1 MGNLVV
7 GDLAYAHPGGELLF
21 SEVSFRVA
29 RGRHAALV
37 GVNGIGKSTLLT
49 ILAGEREPI
58 VGTVSRGGRV
68 AYMPQDAGSDIGTV
82 RDLLLTAA
90 PSQLRTAG
98 QRLAAAERAAASG
111 DAAGGVLIGEAIG
124 DWSEL
129 GGYELEG
136 RWDAASRRVG
146 LGGLTEVGDRPV
158 LSLSGGERKR
168 LMLAALFDGDA
179 EILLLDEPD
188 NFLDIPAKR
197 ELGNTIRRTR
207 KTVLIVSH
215 DRELLSGASDMV
227 ITLEGD
233 GAWVHGESYATY
245 KQARDHRQELLG
257 DRLERW
263 RHEERRL
270 FRLMKTFKERARYYD
285 GWGKR
290 ADAAETRWRRFVD
303 AGPPPPPVATRP
315 IRPRLRGGDSARR
328 VIALRETSIEGL
340 IEPFSEEIYFGE
352 RVGLI
357 GPNGAGKTS
366 LMRLLAGED
375 EDPTGTV
382 VLGNR
387 VSAGLFTQL
396 NMHADFGGAAV
407 LDVVQTRVGGLERAM
422 SALARYELQGTVR
435 QSCATLSGGQRARLE
450 ILCLELDGHNLLL
463 LDEPTDNLD
472 LDSCEAL
479 EHALEGFEGTV
490 VAASH
495 DRAFLRTLDRFL
507 LFRADRRVV
516 PLPDAQSAI
525 EQLS

>member
-1 MGNLVV
+1 
-7 GDLAYAHPGGELLF
+7 
-21 SEVSFRVA
+21 
-29 RGRHAALV
+29 
-37 GVNGIGKSTLLT
+37 
-49 ILAGEREPI
+49 
-58 VGTVSRGGRV
+58 
-68 AYMPQDAGSDIGTV
+68 
-82 RDLLLTAA
+82 
-90 PSQLRTAG
+90 
-98 QRLAAAERAAASG
+98 
-111 DAAGGVLIGEAIG
+111 
-124 DWSEL
+124 L

-136 RWDAASRRVG
+136 RWDATCRRLG
-146 LGGLTEVGDRPV
+146 LGGLDEVGDRPAGT
-158 LSLSGGERKR
+158 LSGGERRR
-168 LMLAALFDGDA
+168 LVLAALFDGDA

-188 NFLDIPAKR
+188 NFLDVPAKR
-197 ELGNTIRRTR
+197 ELEETIRRTR
-207 KTVLIVSH
+207 KTVLMVSH
-215 DRELLSGASDMV
+215 DREVLAAASDMV

-245 KQARDHRQELLG
+245 KAARDHRQELLG

-263 RHEERRL
+263 KQEERRL

-285 GWGKR
+285 GWAKR
-290 ADAAETRWRRFVD
+290 ADAAETRWRRFAD
-303 AGPPPPPVATRP
+303 AGPPPAPVTTNP

-328 VIALRETSIEGL
+328 VIAVRESSIDDL
-340 IEPFSEEIYFGE
+340 VLPFSEEIYFGE

-366 LMRLLAGED
+366 LMRVLAGEK
-375 EDPTGTV
+375 EGGTGEV

-396 NMHADFGGAAV
+396 NARAEFDGTAV
-407 LDVVQTRVGGLERAM
+407 LDVVLSRVGGLERAM
-422 SALARYELQGTVR
+422 NALARYELQGTVR

-472 LDSCEAL
+472 VDSCEAL
-479 EHALEGFEGTV
+479 EHALDGFEGTV

-516 PLPDAQSAI
+516 GVPDAEAAI
-525 EQLS
+525 GYLVQT